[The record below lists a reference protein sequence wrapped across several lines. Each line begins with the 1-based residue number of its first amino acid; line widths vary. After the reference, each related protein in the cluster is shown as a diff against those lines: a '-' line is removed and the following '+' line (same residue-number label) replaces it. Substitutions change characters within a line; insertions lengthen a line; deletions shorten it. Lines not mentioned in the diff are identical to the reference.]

1 VWAQTDTEPLAPPD
15 DTHGQA
21 TGSAACRV
29 TTLVAEAIACC
40 HRLASSSAVSSPP
53 NAEYALL
60 PDRGQDPAQQAQIAL
75 FRVAHLACGPLA
87 AGRSGW

>member
-1 VWAQTDTEPLAPPD
+1 MPD
-15 DTHGQA
+15 DTRGQT

-53 NAEYALL
+53 NAEYL
-60 PDRGQDPAQQAQIAL
+60 GS
-75 FRVAHLACGPLA
+75 VARPVATL
-87 AGRSGW
+87 